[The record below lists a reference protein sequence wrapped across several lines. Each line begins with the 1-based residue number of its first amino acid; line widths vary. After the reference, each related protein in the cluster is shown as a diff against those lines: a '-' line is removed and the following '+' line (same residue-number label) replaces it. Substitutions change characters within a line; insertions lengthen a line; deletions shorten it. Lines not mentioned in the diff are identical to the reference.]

1 MELKFFESPTC
12 PDCPAA
18 KKNVKEV
25 LAKLKMMDKLAFFDI
40 STPDG
45 RIEALNNMVMGTP
58 AVVIDEELITKE
70 ILLDRKKFEETV
82 LGKVS

>member
-1 MELKFFESPTC
+1 MDLKFFESPTC

-25 LAKLKMMDKLAFFDI
+25 LTKLKMLDALKFFDI

-58 AVVIDEELITKE
+58 AMMIGEELLTKE
-70 ILLDRKKFEETV
+70 VLLDRRKFEEAI
-82 LGKVS
+82 KK

>member
-1 MELKFFESPTC
+1 MDMKFFESPTC

-25 LAKLKMMDKLAFFDI
+25 LAKLKLLDALKFFDI

-58 AVVIDEELITKE
+58 AMMIGEELLTKE
-70 ILLDRKKFEETV
+70 VLLDRKRLEDVIRNNF
-82 LGKVS
+82 

>member
-25 LAKLKMMDKLAFFDI
+25 LTKLKMMDKLAFFDI

-58 AVVIDEELITKE
+58 AVVIDEELVTKE

>member
-82 LGKVS
+82 KGKVS